1 MDSSACSFIT
11 MTPEPTSQN
20 DQNKTNEQDEKIV
33 ESLTLRFDGENEDGS
48 RLHELRAAH
57 VAEVLQGL
65 VGITGDFD
73 KAGAFDVDGRADSEI
88 LVRPAKEGSFLIEVV
103 RIAHEYGDAIAAG
116 AVPTIGMII
125 AYATKSARAEVKEF
139 ERNAELDLVKITWQD
154 DTVNEVST
162 AVWEE
167 LNKREPRRKKQLRE
181 LMAPLSDKRVHSLDI
196 ELAPEKENAQE
207 PEVLTLTIA
216 DYDAVKPV
224 EDIEENTKNIDVEA
238 QMSAIDFDDSK
249 KWKIKTKD
257 ETRGA
262 VMDDAEFLKK
272 VSGGLA
278 IRKDDIFELSIR
290 VDEIIKNGKTRTTW
304 TVLEVKSHRRAAGD
318 DNS

>member
-1 MDSSACSFIT
+1 
-11 MTPEPTSQN
+11 MTPEPISPNEQTEP
-20 DQNKTNEQDEKIV
+20 NEQDEKIV

-65 VGITGDFD
+65 VGLTDDFD
-73 KAGAFDVDGRADSEI
+73 KAGAFDIDGRADSEI

-103 RIAHEYGDAIAAG
+103 RIAQEYGDAIAAG

-125 AYATKSARAEVKEF
+125 AWATKSARAEVKEF
-139 ERNAELDLVKITWQD
+139 ERDKELDLVKITWQD
-154 DTVNEVST
+154 NTVDEVPT
-162 AVWEE
+162 AVWTE
-167 LNKREPRRKKQLRE
+167 LNKRQPRRKKQLRE

-196 ELAPEKENAQE
+196 ALAPTAENSEE
-207 PEVLTLTIA
+207 PEVLTLTLA

-224 EDIEENTKNIDVEA
+224 DDIEENTDDIDVEA

-262 VMDDAEFLKK
+262 IMDDAEFLKK
-272 VSGGLA
+272 VASGLA
-278 IRKDDIFELSIR
+278 IRKDDIFDLSIR
-290 VDEIIKNGKTRTTW
+290 VDETTKNGKTRTTW

-318 DNS
+318 NDS